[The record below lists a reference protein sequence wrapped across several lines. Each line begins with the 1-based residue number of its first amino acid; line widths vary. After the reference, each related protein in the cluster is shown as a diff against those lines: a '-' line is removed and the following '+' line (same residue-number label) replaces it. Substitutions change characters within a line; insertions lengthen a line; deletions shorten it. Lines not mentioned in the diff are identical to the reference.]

1 MNHAD
6 DHHDPANDRRHR
18 LGQLL
23 DLAQNYR
30 GWTRKQLSAELGRDP
45 TKLVPGSGVPKLDV
59 IIALAKTLDWTLDD
73 VVAHLWLDETPICE
87 PNFEGD
93 FEALDAA
100 AQAAHRAGRFHDM
113 IALAEQAFDSASN
126 DEQRARACNR
136 RCGGWDGMGR
146 AADALEAI
154 QDGLRLSAVSPERR
168 RMMQSLSLI
177 HI

>member
-45 TKLVPGSGVPKLDV
+45 TKLVPSSGVPKLDV

-87 PNFEGD
+87 PNFDGD

-100 AQAAHRAGRFHDM
+100 PKPPTVPV
-113 IALAEQAFDSASN
+113 DSTT
-126 DEQRARACNR
+126 
-136 RCGGWDGMGR
+136 
-146 AADALEAI
+146 
-154 QDGLRLSAVSPERR
+154 
-168 RMMQSLSLI
+168 
-177 HI
+177 

>member
-1 MNHAD
+1 MNHAED
-6 DHHDPANDRRHR
+6 NHDPANDRRHR

-59 IIALAKTLDWTLDD
+59 IVALAKTLDWTLDD
-73 VVAHLWLDETPICE
+73 VVAHLWLDEVPTSE
-87 PNFEGD
+87 PVFEGD

-113 IALAEQAFDSASN
+113 IALAEQAYEAATN
-126 DEQRARACNR
+126 DEERARACNR
-136 RCGGWDGMGR
+136 RC
-146 AADALEAI
+146 
-154 QDGLRLSAVSPERR
+154 
-168 RMMQSLSLI
+168 
-177 HI
+177 